1 MGRNKAWGIICM
13 TTRSFG
19 LHGLVALAK
28 FSQNGNYGQNGG
40 SEYISYNNS
49 VRIVTGIMISC
60 RTIQLCIRNIDIEIS
75 LSM

>member
-28 FSQNGNYGQNGG
+28 FSQNGNFVKMEVQNIFRIITLYG
-40 SEYISYNNS
+40 
-49 VRIVTGIMISC
+49 
-60 RTIQLCIRNIDIEIS
+60 
-75 LSM
+75 